1 MSSKVA
7 NILLSLGKVD
17 RKIIFAIIGIV
28 VLIPLLKPEWVD
40 IPIQI
45 SPDSRK
51 VFTELS
57 SLEPNSKVLLS
68 FEYGPSTKPEIHPMS
83 VALLNHL
90 FAKQIKVYIMA
101 LWPDGVFMATD
112 ALDQVLSSKLFNI
125 EEYTDYVNL
134 GFKQGGEV
142 VIRGVA
148 SDIRQLYT
156 KDYKQVPMDDIPMME
171 GVNSVSDFDYV
182 IDLSAG
188 TPGTT
193 EWVQYAC
200 DPKNVPFTSGC
211 TSIQVTDVMP
221 YVKSGQVR
229 GILAGMP
236 GAAEYESMVKE
247 ELQRLQKENSPGIN
261 PDVTVPTGKATGRMS
276 AQSIAHLVMVLFI
289 ILGNISYFI
298 SRRVKARE

>member
-112 ALDQVLSSKLFNI
+112 ALDQVLSSNLFNI

-261 PDVTVPTGKATGRMS
+261 PGVTVPTGKATGRMS

-298 SRRVKARE
+298 SRRMKARE

>member
-17 RKIIFAIIGIV
+17 RKIIFVIIGIV

-112 ALDQVLSSKLFNI
+112 ALDQVLSSKLFNV

-261 PDVTVPTGKATGRMS
+261 SGVTVPTGKATGRMS
-276 AQSIAHLVMVLFI
+276 AQSIAHLVIVLFI

-298 SRRVKARE
+298 SRRIKARE

>member
-1 MSSKVA
+1 MSSKVT

-57 SLEPNSKVLLS
+57 SLEPGSKVLLS

-156 KDYKQVPMDDIPMME
+156 KDYKQVPMNDIPMME

-261 PDVTVPTGKATGRMS
+261 PGVTVPTGKATGRMS

-298 SRRVKARE
+298 SRRMKARE

>member
-1 MSSKVA
+1 MSSKVT

-57 SLEPNSKVLLS
+57 SLEPDSKVLLS

-298 SRRVKARE
+298 SRRMKARE

>member
-1 MSSKVA
+1 MSSKVV

-57 SLEPNSKVLLS
+57 SLEPGSKVLLS

-112 ALDQVLSSKLFNI
+112 ALDQVLSSKLFNV

-261 PDVTVPTGKATGRMS
+261 PSVTVPTGKATGRMS

-298 SRRVKARE
+298 SRRMKARE

>member
-1 MSSKVA
+1 MNSSLT
-7 NILLSLGKVD
+7 NILLSLGKLD
-17 RKIIFAIIGIV
+17 RKIIFIIIGIV
-28 VLIPLLKPEWVD
+28 VFVPLVKPEWVN
-40 IPIQI
+40 IPIAI
-45 SPDSRK
+45 SPDSKK
-51 VFTELS
+51 VFDELS
-57 SLEPNSKVLLS
+57 NLDSDSRVLMS

-83 VALLNHL
+83 IALLNHL
-90 FAKQIKVYIMA
+90 FAQDIKVYIMA
-101 LWPDGVFMATD
+101 LWPDGVFMAQD
-112 ALDQVLSSKLFNI
+112 ALEQVLSSGVFEVN
-125 EEYTDYVNL
+125 EYTDYVNL

-148 SDIRQLYT
+148 SNIRELYT
-156 KDYKQVPMDDIPMME
+156 KDYKLVSINDIPMME
-171 GVNSVSDFDYV
+171 GVNSVEDFDYV

-236 GAAEYESMVKE
+236 GAAEYESLVKE
-247 ELQRLQKENSPGIN
+247 ELKKSNIII
-261 PDVTVPTGKATGRMS
+261 PTGKATGRMS
-276 AQSIAHLVMVLFI
+276 AQSIAHLMMVLFI

-298 SRRVKARE
+298 DRQMRNKD